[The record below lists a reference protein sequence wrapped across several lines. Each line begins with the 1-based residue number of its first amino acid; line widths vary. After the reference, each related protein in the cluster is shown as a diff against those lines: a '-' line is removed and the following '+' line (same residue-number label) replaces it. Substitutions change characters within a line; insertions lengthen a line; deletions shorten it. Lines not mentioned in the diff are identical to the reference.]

1 MEMIRKN
8 NRKYLF
14 RYLRMNGHIQTRVY
28 MICNHVHDTLFT
40 FVYTCLLNNSK
51 RKNTNEFS

>member
-1 MEMIRKN
+1 MEMVRKN

-14 RYLRMNGHIQTRVY
+14 RYMRIDRNIKTRVY
-28 MICNHVHDTLFT
+28 MILNHVHDTLFT
-40 FVYTCLLNNSK
+40 FLYTCLLNNSK